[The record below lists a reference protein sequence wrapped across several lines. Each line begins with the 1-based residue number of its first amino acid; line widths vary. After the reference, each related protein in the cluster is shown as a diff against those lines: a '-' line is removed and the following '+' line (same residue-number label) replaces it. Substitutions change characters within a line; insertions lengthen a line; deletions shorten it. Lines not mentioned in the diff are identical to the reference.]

1 MTSLI
6 AHGTAAATPPCPAFD
21 YRVVY
26 QDSVCSAVILRD
38 AGLALQNLFIRDFP
52 TGNYTSLGDLVRPAP
67 TEAERTTFLNAN
79 ADGLAS
85 ASDAFQTWAPGG
97 CTNGELTIY
106 TGSNASNIGGSQGV
120 FLREGFVQNCM
131 GAGTDSNRAWIIVV
145 SPSCVMSSITPR
157 RLWISPR
164 ADPMK
169 SWGTLMKTFWIGSS
183 RMRPPWTIAP

>member
-1 MTSLI
+1 MRSASASLPVLTVMTALI
-6 AHGTAAATPPCPAFD
+6 ALGSAAATPPCPAFD

-67 TEAERTTFLNAN
+67 TEAERTTFLDAN

-106 TGSNASNIGGSQGV
+106 TGSNASNIGGSQG
-120 FLREGFVQNCM
+120 FSS
-131 GAGTDSNRAWIIVV
+131 AKDSSRIAWAPGRIRTERG
-145 SPSCVMSSITPR
+145 SSWDSGR
-157 RLWISPR
+157 RDSPR
-164 ADPMK
+164 PE
-169 SWGTLMKTFWIGSS
+169 
-183 RMRPPWTIAP
+183 

>member
-1 MTSLI
+1 MRSASASFPVLSVMTALI
-6 AHGTAAATPPCPAFD
+6 ALGSAAATPPCPAFD

-67 TEAERTTFLNAN
+67 TEAERTTFLDAN

-131 GAGTDSNRAWIIVV
+131 GAGTDSNQAWIIVGLGTAGLAATGV
-145 SPSCVMSSITPR
+145 TVAWLLTR
-157 RLWISPR
+157 RNS
-164 ADPMK
+164 
-169 SWGTLMKTFWIGSS
+169 
-183 RMRPPWTIAP
+183 